1 MEFNKETIIK
11 ILYSDDMSYKIKVLY
26 SYCIENNKNMNLFQN
41 FINIVVFN
49 NILDILINYV
59 IQKKIQENNINITIL
74 TDLKTNKILKI
85 Y

>member
-26 SYCIENNKNMNLFQN
+26 LYCLENNKNMNLFQN

-59 IQKKIQENNINITIL
+59 IQKK
-74 TDLKTNKILKI
+74 DSRK
-85 Y
+85 

>member
-1 MEFNKETIIK
+1 MEFNKENIIK
-11 ILYSDDMSYKIKVLY
+11 ILYSNDMSYKIKVLY
-26 SYCIENNKNMNLFQN
+26 LYCLENNKNMNLFQH
-41 FINIVVFN
+41 FINIVVIHN
-49 NILDILINYV
+49 LLDDLVNYV

>member
-26 SYCIENNKNMNLFQN
+26 LYCLENNKNMNLFQN
-41 FINIVVFN
+41 FINIVVVN

>member
-26 SYCIENNKNMNLFQN
+26 LYCLENNKNMNLFQN
-41 FINIVVFN
+41 FINIVVVN
-49 NILDILINYV
+49 NILDILINYI